1 MTSAPN
7 IIFLVSTYIYLYYTK
22 SINSNTSFLN
32 EVTMIIWLIIRI
44 VRGADDAD
52 DDDDSDQ
59 LGDKDDEDGDD

>member
-1 MTSAPN
+1 MSLH
-7 IIFLVSTYIYLYYTK
+7 IYIYIIHGKK

-32 EVTMIIWLIIRI
+32 EATMIIWLIIRI